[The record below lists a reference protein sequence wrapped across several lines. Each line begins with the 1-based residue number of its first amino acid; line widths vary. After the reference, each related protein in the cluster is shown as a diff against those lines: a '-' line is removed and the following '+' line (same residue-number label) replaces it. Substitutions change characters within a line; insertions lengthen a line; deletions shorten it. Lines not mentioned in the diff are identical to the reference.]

1 MNLLIIRHGETP
13 LNKARVIQPADTPLS
28 DHGQAQAAAMAQRL
42 AAADPMRPAG
52 IVSSDMPRALQTA
65 QALAAATGLAITTTR
80 LLHERNFG
88 DLRGRPYDSLGFDP
102 LSHDE
107 APPNGESAAEFAARC
122 AAAFVWVLQQQAA
135 LGGPL
140 AVVTHGLVIRQW
152 LERGT
157 LQVPGHLAL
166 PERLSNTS
174 VTVAMSAA
182 PYIVSLVDC
191 IAHLDGVG
199 EDANSLSGG

>member
-1 MNLLIIRHGETP
+1 MTLLIIRPGEPP
-13 LNKARVIQPADTPLS
+13 LNKARVMQPANTPLS

-42 AAADPMRPAG
+42 EAADPLRPAG

-65 QALAAATGLAITTTR
+65 QALAAATGLAITTTP

-102 LSHDE
+102 LTREE
-107 APPNGESAAEFAARC
+107 APPNGESIPQFAARC
-122 AAAFVWVLQQQAA
+122 AAAWAWVLQQQQL

-152 LERGT
+152 LAHGA
-157 LQVPGHLAL
+157 LQVPGHLPL
-166 PERLSNTS
+166 PERMSNTS
-174 VTVAMSAA
+174 VTVAMSVAT
-182 PYIVSLVDC
+182 YSVSLIDC
-191 IAHLDGVG
+191 IAHLEGVG